1 MLIGQLQQGLIAH
14 AVCLGLIWFGEGI
27 DLDCVVVG
35 GCQLFTLCADK
46 ASIFVLWEVYLL
58 AAITNR
64 EQDELVAKETPH
76 ERR

>member
-1 MLIGQLQQGLIAH
+1 
-14 AVCLGLIWFGEGI
+14 
-27 DLDCVVVG
+27 
-35 GCQLFTLCADK
+35 LCADK

-58 AAITNR
+58 VAITNR